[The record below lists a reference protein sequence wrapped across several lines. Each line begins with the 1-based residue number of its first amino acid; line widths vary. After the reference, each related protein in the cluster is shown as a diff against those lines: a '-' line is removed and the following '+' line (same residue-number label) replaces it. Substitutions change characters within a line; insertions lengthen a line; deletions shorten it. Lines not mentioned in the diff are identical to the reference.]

1 MSVIKHKNQR
11 VGVFIDAQNL
21 YHSAKNLH
29 HGRVNF
35 GEVLATAVGE
45 RQLVRAIAYVITTE
59 SGEESSFFEALN
71 KVGIETKT
79 KDLQIFSSGSK
90 KADWDV
96 GLAIDAVKLASKLDV
111 VVLASG
117 DGDFVPL
124 VEYLKMNGCQ
134 VEVITFGKSASGKL
148 KEVTDDFID
157 LDDDPARYVMGHGT
171 GRGPIVRT
179 GSPRTAPTPRPFTAP
194 VSSAPTVPGSMLP
207 PKPQNERR
215 ERPQPPQQNKIT
227 KIIRKMR

>member
-1 MSVIKHKNQR
+1 MAIIKHKEQR

-35 GEVLATAVGE
+35 DNVLKDAVGE

-59 SGEESSFFEALN
+59 SGEESGFFDALN
-71 KVGIETKT
+71 KIGIETKT

-96 GLAIDAVKLASKLDV
+96 GLAIDAVKLSAKLDV

-134 VEVITFGKSASGKL
+134 VEVVTFGKSASGKL
-148 KEVTDDFID
+148 KEAADDFID
-157 LDDDPARYVMGHGT
+157 LDEDPGRYVLGSYGARRGGGHKDS
-171 GRGPIVRT
+171 GRD
-179 GSPRTAPTPRPFTAP
+179 GSRKEQSGMRK
-194 VSSAPTVPGSMLP
+194 V
-207 PKPQNERR
+207 
-215 ERPQPPQQNKIT
+215 
-227 KIIRKMR
+227 IRKIQQ

>member
-1 MSVIKHKNQR
+1 MSVIKHKEQR
-11 VGVFIDAQNL
+11 VGVFLDAQNL

-29 HGRVNF
+29 YGRVNF
-35 GEVLATAVGE
+35 DNVLSDALAD

-59 SGEESSFFEALN
+59 SGEEKSFFDALT
-71 KVGIETKT
+71 KIGIETKT

-117 DGDFVPL
+117 DGDFIPL
-124 VEYLKMNGCQ
+124 VEYLKMQGCQ

-148 KEVTDDFID
+148 KEVADDFID
-157 LDDDPARYVMGHGT
+157 LDENPGRYVLGSRFSGSRPRFNKKPDAGHSQHQNHPAPQGENE
-171 GRGPIVRT
+171 GGGEGKQGGMRRVVRKL
-179 GSPRTAPTPRPFTAP
+179 R
-194 VSSAPTVPGSMLP
+194 
-207 PKPQNERR
+207 
-215 ERPQPPQQNKIT
+215 
-227 KIIRKMR
+227 